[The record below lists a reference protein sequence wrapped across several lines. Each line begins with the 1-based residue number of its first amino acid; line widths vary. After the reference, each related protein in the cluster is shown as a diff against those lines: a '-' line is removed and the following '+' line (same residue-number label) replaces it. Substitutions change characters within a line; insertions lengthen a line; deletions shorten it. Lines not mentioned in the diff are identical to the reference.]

1 MIGSTSDEVLV
12 KKGLYQLVFFTPE
25 VLITNK
31 QWRQLLKTDT
41 YSQRVSAFVVDE
53 AHVVKKWYA
62 TFNPYDNNCIIL
74 SNIILCRGDT
84 FREVLLRVGEI
95 RSLLPIGTPVMA
107 LTATATVRSRLKI
120 SDLLGISPSVIAVS
134 PCKDNMIYAVADFES
149 IPVTFLPLL
158 KRLEKERIKTRR
170 VIIYCRSFKECA
182 DLYNFFQTGL
192 GDGFTEPID
201 APDLSKYSLVEMFS
215 SCTED
220 HIREQIV
227 KSFSTVSSVLRVV
240 CATVAFG
247 MGIDCRCAT
256 GYSFRNAR
264 RYRMLRTRNRKRR

>member
-1 MIGSTSDEVLV
+1 MTRSSSDEVKGLV
-12 KKGLYQLVFFTPE
+12 KKGLDQLVFFTPE

-107 LTATATVRSRLKI
+107 LTATATVSSRLKI
-120 SDLLGISPSVIAVS
+120 ANLLGMISLSHCSVTMQRQYDI
-134 PCKDNMIYAVADFES
+134 C
-149 IPVTFLPLL
+149 
-158 KRLEKERIKTRR
+158 
-170 VIIYCRSFKECA
+170 CC
-182 DLYNFFQTGL
+182 
-192 GDGFTEPID
+192 
-201 APDLSKYSLVEMFS
+201 
-215 SCTED
+215 
-220 HIREQIV
+220 
-227 KSFSTVSSVLRVV
+227 
-240 CATVAFG
+240 
-247 MGIDCRCAT
+247 
-256 GYSFRNAR
+256 
-264 RYRMLRTRNRKRR
+264 